1 MKSIL
6 NNIRVT
12 ILGGNQ
18 YKNGK
23 NIITTVISAML
34 LLSLFSIASLFT
46 LDKGTFIASASGLQ
60 FPKSQQLDLMAINS
74 GKPPGVTNFNLTKGY
89 TIQPVLWNLTLPS
102 SLTFDEKGNMYIAE
116 GGYSYGGLQPQ
127 PEILKVQQNGN
138 TSILLDRL
146 LNGPVTD
153 ITFHNGKLYVS
164 HRGEISTVDP
174 TTGLIKN

>member
-1 MKSIL
+1 M
-6 NNIRVT
+6 NAPV
-12 ILGGNQ
+12 
-18 YKNGK
+18 
-23 NIITTVISAML
+23 
-34 LLSLFSIASLFT
+34 
-46 LDKGTFIASASGLQ
+46 SGLQ
-60 FPKSQQLDLMAINS
+60 FPKSQQMDLMAINS
-74 GKPPGVTNFNLTKGY
+74 GKPPNTTNFNLTKGY

-102 SLTFDEKGNMYIAE
+102 SLTFDDKGNMYIAE

-138 TSILLDRL
+138 TSIILDRL

-174 TTGLIKN
+174 TTGLINQKL